1 MRPVRVAING
11 FGRIGRVLARQ
22 LLTPNLKNFFELV
35 AINDLASL
43 DNLLY
48 LFEYDSVHGHLSET
62 LLPILAS
69 QGNNWFTVNN
79 FPKIKVFSER
89 SPVNLP
95 WRELDVDIVVDCSGV
110 WTTYSELYQ
119 HIGAGAK
126 RVVLS
131 APSKDKEIL
140 TFTPNVNEE
149 NLKSNH
155 LVTSN
160 ASCTTNA
167 AAPIIKAILRP
178 LGIRYIGVDTVHAY
192 TTSQPLTDS
201 PFSKKDLRGN
211 RAASENITPSSTG
224 AIQAIP
230 LLFPE
235 LKGKVDGQ
243 SVRVPV
249 PDGSFLMLTAEVDK
263 QVQLH
268 ILTQM
273 LDLAALDGEWRR
285 RKILG
290 VTDKPLVSK
299 DIIGNEYGSLV
310 DRLSASVNGNHIRI
324 CSWYDNEWGYT
335 AMLLQHMF
343 KVAQTAKFVS

>member
-22 LLTPNLKNFFELV
+22 LLTPNMQSFFELV
-35 AINDLASL
+35 AVNDLTSL

-48 LFEYDSVHGHLSET
+48 LFEYDSVHGHLPET

-69 QGNNWFTVNN
+69 QENDYFTVNN

-95 WRELDVDIVVDCSGV
+95 WRELGVDIVVDATGI
-110 WTTYSELYQ
+110 WTSFSDLYQ

-131 APSKDKEIL
+131 APSKDKDIF

-149 NLKSNH
+149 NLKPNY

-167 AAPIIKAILRP
+167 AVPIIKAILQP
-178 LGIRYIGVDTVHAY
+178 LGIRHLVVDTVHAY
-192 TTSQPLTDS
+192 TASQPLIDS

-249 PDGSFLMLTAEVDK
+249 SDGSFLILTAEVDK
-263 QVQLH
+263 QVPLH
-268 ILTQM
+268 TLNPMI
-273 LDLAALDGEWRR
+273 DLATYDGEWRR

-299 DIIGNEYGSLV
+299 DIIGNEYGSLI
-310 DRLSASVNGNHIRI
+310 DRLSTSVNRNHVRI

-335 AMLLQHMF
+335 AMLIQHMF
-343 KVAQTAKFVS
+343 KVARTAGFIS